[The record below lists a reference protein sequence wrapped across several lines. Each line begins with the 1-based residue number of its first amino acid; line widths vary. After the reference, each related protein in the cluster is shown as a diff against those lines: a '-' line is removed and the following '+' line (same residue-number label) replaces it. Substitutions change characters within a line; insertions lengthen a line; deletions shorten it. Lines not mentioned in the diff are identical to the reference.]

1 MARIADPPLP
11 PLKSIRLLD
20 QVRERIRYL
29 HYSLSTERAYV
40 HWIRTYVRHHGL
52 RHPKDIGALEVEAF
66 LTWLAVERNVAAA
79 TQNQAKSALLFLYG
93 QVLKVELPWLDE
105 VTAARTQRKLPVVL
119 APPEMRPLLMEMSGV
134 TGLSGTPHASPSQ

>member
-20 QVRERIRYL
+20 QVREHIRYL
-29 HYSLSTERAYV
+29 HYSLSTERAYVQAYV

-52 RHPKDIGALEVEAF
+52 RHPKDIGALGVEAF

-79 TQNQAKSALLFLYG
+79 TQNQAKSELLFFYG
-93 QVLKVELPWLDE
+93 QAHRHRPS
-105 VTAARTQRKLPVVL
+105 L
-119 APPEMRPLLMEMSGV
+119 APRMCVGAHLPRICCRL
-134 TGLSGTPHASPSQ
+134 